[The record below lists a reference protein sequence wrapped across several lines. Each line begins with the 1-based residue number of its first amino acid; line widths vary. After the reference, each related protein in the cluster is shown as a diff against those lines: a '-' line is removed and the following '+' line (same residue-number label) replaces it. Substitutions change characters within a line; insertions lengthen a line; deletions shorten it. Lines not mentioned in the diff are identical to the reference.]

1 MRPLRTGADMQQD
14 ASDVVDAYL
23 TNGWGIG
30 LEQVLAE
37 ATMGL
42 VSLHIADAV
51 RIQADRVG
59 AFTHGDGGTSEL
71 HQGSLT
77 LEGVTYRFRCTV
89 FIDADGN
96 RFISDITEFVPVGWQ
111 TRLTVPER

>member
-1 MRPLRTGADMQQD
+1 MQQD

-42 VSLHIADAV
+42 ISLHIAEAV
-51 RIQADRVG
+51 KVLAERVG
-59 AFTHGDGGTSEL
+59 VFAHEDGGSTEL
-71 HQGSLT
+71 HQGTLT
-77 LEGVTYRFRCTV
+77 LEGVAYRFRCSI
-89 FIDADGN
+89 FIDPGGQ
-96 RFISDITEFVPVGWQ
+96 RFVSDIAEFVPLGWQ
-111 TRLTVPER
+111 ARLRVPGRPA

>member
-1 MRPLRTGADMQQD
+1 MRQD

-42 VSLHIADAV
+42 ISLHIADAV
-51 RIQADRVG
+51 KVASERVG
-59 AFTHGDGGTSEL
+59 VFAHGDGGATEL
-71 HQGSLT
+71 HQGTLA
-77 LEGVTYRFRCTV
+77 LEGVTYRFRCSIFV
-89 FIDADGN
+89 DSGGA
-96 RFISDITEFVPVGWQ
+96 RFVSDIAEFVPLGWE
-111 TRLTVPER
+111 TRLRVPER

>member
-1 MRPLRTGADMQQD
+1 MRQD

-42 VSLHIADAV
+42 ISLHIADAV
-51 RIQADRVG
+51 KVQSERVG
-59 AFTHGDGGTSEL
+59 VFAHGDGGSTEL
-71 HQGSLT
+71 HQGTLT
-77 LEGVTYRFRCTV
+77 LEGVTYRFRCSI
-89 FIDADGN
+89 FLDADGD
-96 RFISDITEFVPVGWQ
+96 RFVSDIAEFTPLGWE
-111 TRLTVPER
+111 TRLKVPER

>member
-1 MRPLRTGADMQQD
+1 MQQD
-14 ASDVVDAYL
+14 ASDIVDAYL

-42 VSLHIADAV
+42 ISLHIADAV
-51 RIQADRVG
+51 KVQAERVG
-59 AFTHGDGGTSEL
+59 AFADADGGSTEL
-71 HQGSLT
+71 HQGTLT
-77 LEGVTYRFRCTV
+77 LEGVTYRFRCSV
-89 FIDADGN
+89 FVDSGGD
-96 RFISDITEFVPVGWQ
+96 RFVSDIAEFVPLGWE